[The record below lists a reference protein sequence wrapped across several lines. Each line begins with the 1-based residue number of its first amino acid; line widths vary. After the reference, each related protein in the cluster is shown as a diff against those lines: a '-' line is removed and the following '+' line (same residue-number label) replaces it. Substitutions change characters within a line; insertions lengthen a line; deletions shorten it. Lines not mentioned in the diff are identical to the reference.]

1 MIGLC
6 RYGYVAIAIV
16 STQNRRTLLPPPQY
30 VSAALHEPSHRGWP
44 GLDVYQHLWL
54 QAQQARA
61 KVVLLARSGRFDQRL
76 RRLLRKR
83 ALIPALGALHG
94 AVQVRIVRADKL
106 RLENLRMHGAGR
118 DRQGRR
124 GAVAV

>member
-83 ALIPALGALHG
+83 ALIPALGALHSRNG
-94 AVQVRIVRADKL
+94 TVCAWCGTSK
-106 RLENLRMHGAGR
+106 
-118 DRQGRR
+118 DRQGR
-124 GAVAV
+124 